1 MIGLNWRGYIMKPED
16 KIENDRIA
24 FVFDES
30 TVIERVDET
39 EDDPTALLDEAN
51 LSLVFRTEEEYYEYL
66 KSREGDE

>member
-1 MIGLNWRGYIMKPED
+1 MKPGD
-16 KIENDRIA
+16 KIGNDRIA
-24 FVFDES
+24 FVFDEL
-30 TVIERVDET
+30 TIIERIDEI